1 MKPDIVDTI
10 PEDELRDAL
19 SDSEIVS
26 RNGDLTDEE
35 TICIFS
41 CLAKKEYS
49 NICNLID
56 NIIEEQPGLRY
67 RCIPNKKIHN
77 NYVIIEFDRGIFDM
91 IVPQILK
98 LCIFSGKHVGSLFY
112 ALTVKHID
120 GNIETLYLDCKGF
133 ERCQKAKEN
142 LSRFLNDKSDS
153 SDLFNNY
160 QAISLEND
168 ILNVESII
176 RHENLLLIN
185 KDIEE
190 DKDTLKFIDNSLEY
204 VFNILNNGK
213 SIIDNNKFPT
223 PCYPTF
229 YMLFFP
235 ELLIHIPIILSKEK
249 LSYKSY
255 FEGIDPRYIPS
266 GNVLGCYSRGNG
278 EGQEYKSGPHIVLY
292 PEVILSAASD
302 SGISFEIL
310 FAKTLIHEIAHAI
323 MDNYDVADG
332 QIVDQNANWPNKLEA
347 KAMEESLANMITLAW
362 FKEYASPEE
371 YKQVKHFIDCWQSS
385 IYRFGL
391 WQEKIDADWKKWLN
405 SDKQASGKLV
415 GWFNRCFSSGNI
427 KIPIEDYNKD
437 LYDKVLG

>member
-1 MKPDIVDTI
+1 MKPDVIDVFDRDVIVYEPPLPG
-10 PEDELRDAL
+10 PELKDED
-19 SDSEIVS
+19 IF
-26 RNGDLTDEE
+26 
-35 TICIFS
+35 CIFS
-41 CLAKKEYS
+41 CATKKENS
-49 NICNLID
+49 NICNITKDILENFGDI
-56 NIIEEQPGLRY
+56 RY
-67 RCIPNKKIHN
+67 RFSPNEIVETKYI
-77 NYVIIEFDRGIFDM
+77 IIEFTCDIFDEAA
-91 IVPQILK
+91 IPILK
-98 LCIFSGKHVGSLFY
+98 LCCDIGNHVRSQSF

-120 GNIETLYLDCKGF
+120 GKIETIHFYYNGI
-133 ERCQKAKEN
+133 ERYQKAIEK
-142 LSRFLNDKSDS
+142 LSRFLEDKSDS

-160 QAISLEND
+160 QAISLKND
-168 ILNVESII
+168 LLNASSII
-176 RHENLLLIN
+176 RHENFLLIS
-185 KDIEE
+185 KDIKVEE
-190 DKDTLKFIDNSLEY
+190 DKETLKCIDNSLEY
-204 VFNILNNGK
+204 VYNILNKGK

-229 YMLFFP
+229 HMLFFP
-235 ELLIHIPIILSKEK
+235 ELLIHIPIILSEEK

-323 MDNYDVADG
+323 LDNYEVADG

-405 SDKQASGKLV
+405 SDKQTSDKLV

-437 LYDKVLG
+437 LYDKVFG